1 MSAGAPRRELPALS
15 PEQLAL
21 RERQG
26 AGARYD
32 ADAAPHAHLDLA
44 RRGTAYFARRLMQL
58 DDADLDAP
66 SLLPGWSRRHVVA
79 HVGYHARA
87 VARSVE
93 GARTGVESR
102 MYSSDT
108 QRDEEIA
115 LGATLPTR
123 ALRHLVDH
131 AAVHLDVEWR
141 DLTDAH
147 WDAAVVTA
155 EGRAVPA
162 RETAW
167 MRAKE
172 VWVHAVDLG
181 NGGSF
186 LDFPPAVIDGIVSD
200 VFRAW
205 TRRGDPGAVVLRA
218 TDRETA
224 LGAYG
229 QGGPRVEGAAADLAR
244 WLAGR
249 GARRLR
255 VVGGGE
261 LPEIA
266 PWF

>member
-1 MSAGAPRRELPALS
+1 MSGAPLS

-66 SLLPGWSRRHVVA
+66 SLLPGWTRRHLVA
-79 HVGYHARA
+79 HVGYNARA
-87 VARSVE
+87 VARLVE
-93 GARTGVESR
+93 WARTGVENR
-102 MYSSDT
+102 MYASDT
-108 QRDEEIA
+108 QRWDEIV

-141 DLTDAH
+141 DLTDAQ
-147 WDAAVVTA
+147 WDAEVVTA
-155 EGRAVPA
+155 QGRTVPA

-172 VWVHAVDLG
+172 VWVHAVDLD

-186 LDFPPAVIDGIVSD
+186 LDFPPEMVDGIVAD
-200 VFRAW
+200 VLRVW
-205 TRRGDPGAVVLRA
+205 TRRSEPGAVVLRA
-218 TDRETA
+218 TDRDAAPGE
-224 LGAYG
+224 YG
-229 QGGPRVEGAAADLAR
+229 EGGPVVEGAAADLAR

-261 LPEIA
+261 LPAIA
-266 PWF
+266 RWF

>member
-1 MSAGAPRRELPALS
+1 MSGVSLS
-15 PEQLAL
+15 PEERAL

-32 ADAAPHAHLDLA
+32 ADSAPHANLDLA

-58 DDADLDAP
+58 DDDDLDAP
-66 SLLPGWSRRHVVA
+66 SLLPGWTRRHLVA
-79 HVGYHARA
+79 HVGYNARA
-87 VARSVE
+87 VARLVE
-93 GARTGVESR
+93 WARTGVETP
-102 MYSSDT
+102 MYASDT
-108 QRDEEIA
+108 QRADEIA

-141 DLTDAH
+141 DLSDAQ
-147 WDAAVVTA
+147 WDAEVVTA
-155 EGRAVPA
+155 QGRTVPA

-172 VWVHAVDLG
+172 VWVHAVDLDD
-181 NGGSF
+181 GGSF
-186 LDFPPAVIDGIVSD
+186 LDFPPEMVDGIIAD

-205 TRRGDPGAVVLRA
+205 TRRSEPGAVVLRA
-218 TDRETA
+218 TDRDAAPGE
-224 LGAYG
+224 YG
-229 QGGPRVEGAAADLAR
+229 EGGPVVEGAAADLAR

-255 VVGGGE
+255 VAGGGG
-261 LPEIA
+261 LPRIA
-266 PWF
+266 RWF